1 MVDDD
6 EGDVVETDDDNDA
19 VETEVGTN
27 PELDD
32 GSFSL
37 LDLLEIV
44 KPRWWGET
52 EVTGCSPEAAAAAAA
67 ATAFDKEN
75 CPDGTGVDCPCEE

>member
-44 KPRWWGET
+44 KPR
-52 EVTGCSPEAAAAAAA
+52 
-67 ATAFDKEN
+67 
-75 CPDGTGVDCPCEE
+75 